1 MKEDLLNEIKDYTDK
16 QLLGGL
22 ALSVMH
28 RIYCKDMLNEAR
40 SEYLKYKEVPEFC
53 PQCVID
59 DHNKWM
65 CALEHAIDIEHL
77 YKDMLIERDIIKMS
91 SEVDNQD

>member
-1 MKEDLLNEIKDYTDK
+1 MNNELYNEIKDYTDK

-28 RIYCKDMLNEAR
+28 RIYCKDMLGEAR
-40 SEYLKYKEVPEFC
+40 SEYLKYKVDVFC

-59 DHNKWM
+59 DYNKWM
-65 CALEHAIDIEHL
+65 YALKNAIDIEHL

-91 SEVDNQD
+91 SEVA